1 MKTTFKFSN
10 FSKAN
15 TPALL
20 TSIGNW
26 CLIIAAI
33 GGAITLAPISA
44 PIAATIGTW
53 AAFAGTLGKIVT
65 KLAGVEELAIPAQP
79 IEVNKT
85 V

>member
-15 TPALL
+15 TPTLL

-44 PIAATIGTW
+44 PIASTIGTW

-65 KLAGVEELAIPAQP
+65 KLAGIEETATPP
-79 IEVNKT
+79 TTTEVNKP